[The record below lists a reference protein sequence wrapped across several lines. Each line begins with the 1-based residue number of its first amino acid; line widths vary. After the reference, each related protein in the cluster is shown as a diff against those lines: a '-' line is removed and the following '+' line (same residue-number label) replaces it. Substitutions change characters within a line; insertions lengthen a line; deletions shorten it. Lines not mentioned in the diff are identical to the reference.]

1 MKDDALKLI
10 DGMVPFL
17 QFQSTL
23 GFLQAPPNGYPLPPT
38 DILGGV
44 QKVRDNVVKGSYK
57 GEYDFQLDLWDTLN
71 SAHDGH
77 LSWKGDA
84 LDSVL
89 KYEVGW
95 DVVSVSSDGKALPS
109 VYLLGKSSFFTRRGK
124 VVSAAH
130 YYLCWKSNAYGQRLR
145 KEYSPREQY

>member
-23 GFLQAPPNGYPLPPT
+23 GVLQSPPKGYPLPAT

-44 QKVRDNVVKGSYK
+44 QKVRDNVVKESYK
-57 GEYDFQLDLWDTLN
+57 GEYDFQLDLWNTIN

-77 LSWKGDA
+77 LNWEGDA
-84 LDSVL
+84 LASVL
-89 KYEVGW
+89 KYKVGW
-95 DVVSVSSDGKALPS
+95 ALVSVSPDGKALPS
-109 VYLLGKSSFFTRRGK
+109 VYLAGESIFFQTPKGM
-124 VVSAAH
+124 VVSIAH
-130 YYLCWKSNAYGQRLR
+130 YCLRRNSIAYGERLR
-145 KEYSPREQY
+145 RESP

>member
-23 GFLQAPPNGYPLPPT
+23 AFLQNPPKGYPLPPT
-38 DILGGV
+38 DVLGGV
-44 QKVRDNVVKGSYK
+44 QKVRDKVVKGSYK

-77 LSWKGDA
+77 LSWQGDA
-84 LDSVL
+84 LASVL

-95 DVVSVSSDGKALPS
+95 DLVSVSPDGKALPS
-109 VYLLGKSSFFTRRGK
+109 VYIAG
-124 VVSAAH
+124 
-130 YYLCWKSNAYGQRLR
+130 
-145 KEYSPREQY
+145 